1 MKKIVIKIIIGCLL
15 LVIPSAL
22 YLHNLKYKDKSA
34 ETTLVK
40 DSKEVSKIFT
50 RAENAEE
57 EKLVKLYIA
66 VMRAAF
72 KIENGGNE
80 FIAIRKDTLQGL
92 NSEKLKEEVLN
103 GFKDLSSNVY
113 WFEDIKDNKSFFI
126 IDENKNGQLV
136 GTINGTLLS
145 VNLIEFKDNEAI
157 IEATSWFG
165 NLGAVLPT
173 YKAVYKNEQW
183 ELKNIGTAVS

>member
-22 YLHNLKYKDKSA
+22 YLNNIKYKDKSV
-34 ETTLVK
+34 ETTLAK
-40 DSKEVSKIFT
+40 DSKEVSKVFT
-50 RAENAEE
+50 RAENIEE
-57 EKLVKLYIA
+57 EKLVKLYIS

-72 KIENGGNE
+72 KIENGGNG

-92 NSEKLKEEVLN
+92 NSEKSKEEVLN
-103 GFKDLSSNVY
+103 GFKDLSPNLY
-113 WFEDIKDNKSFFI
+113 WFENIKDNKSFFI
-126 IDENKNGQLV
+126 INENKNGQLV

-145 VNLIEFKDNEAI
+145 VNLKEFKDNEAI

-165 NLGAVLPT
+165 NLGAVFPT

-183 ELKNIGTAVS
+183 ELKNIGMAIS